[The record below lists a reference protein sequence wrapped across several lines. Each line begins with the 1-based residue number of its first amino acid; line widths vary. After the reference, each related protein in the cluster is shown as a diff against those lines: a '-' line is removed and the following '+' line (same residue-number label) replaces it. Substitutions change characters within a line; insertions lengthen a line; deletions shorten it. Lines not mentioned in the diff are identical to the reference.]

1 MYSLKRETSLITNIM
16 KIKSIKNI
24 LLSAVATMFVTS
36 CAGTN
41 QTDLT
46 KSVGDAAVDSIT
58 KDSSTLTKTAV
69 RNATGYGT
77 DPVESKASGFLNS
90 LTR

>member
-1 MYSLKRETSLITNIM
+1 M

-36 CAGTN
+36 CASTN

-46 KSVGDAAVDSIT
+46 KSVGDAAVDSVT
-58 KDSSTLTKTAV
+58 KDVSPLTKTAV
-69 RNATGYGT
+69 RNATGYGS
-77 DPVESKASGFLNS
+77 DPVEEKTSGFLNS
-90 LTR
+90 LVR